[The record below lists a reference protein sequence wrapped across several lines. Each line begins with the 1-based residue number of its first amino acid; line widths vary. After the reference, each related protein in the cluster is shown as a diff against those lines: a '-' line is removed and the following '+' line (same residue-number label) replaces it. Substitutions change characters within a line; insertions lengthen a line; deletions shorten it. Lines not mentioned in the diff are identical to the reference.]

1 MLCHVLTLFFCILT
15 WNNVFAQNDCETIA
29 GPIFRYPNFGELDP
43 SETAIVG
50 SKDKIKCKFLFSDLD
65 SESI

>member
-1 MLCHVLTLFFCILT
+1 
-15 WNNVFAQNDCETIA
+15 VFAQNDCETIA

-65 SESI
+65 SESNLFI